1 MYKDIACKFDKSNS
15 QKQMVKFIDPML
27 SSTHA
32 FDDPN
37 GSSSGFFKLTSVKKR
52 KYWFSRLYLSD
63 FLLW

>member
-52 KYWFSRLYLSD
+52 KY
-63 FLLW
+63 